1 MDPITMSL
9 DLPEQIRIEGTGI
22 LSGMPQIGTYIKSKD
37 FLNGRYY
44 WTMKGSERPFYIQWV
59 QDQVGMYLWC
69 IGSQKNRAAA
79 AIFSYDESW
88 TPQGYFTDRI
98 FVDALI
104 TDTNLKN

>member
-1 MDPITMSL
+1 MDPITTNL

-88 TPQGYFTDRI
+88 TPQGYFTDKI
-98 FVDALI
+98 FVDA
-104 TDTNLKN
+104 

>member
-1 MDPITMSL
+1 MVHRKLTVFESMNL

-22 LSGMPQIGTYIKSKD
+22 LSGMPQIGTYVKSKD

-88 TPQGYFTDRI
+88 TPQGR
-98 FVDALI
+98 
-104 TDTNLKN
+104 KNFAVAFC